1 MTATLRYSSTA
12 EADYRLCQRRWFWR
26 HVERWQ
32 PVQTPEA
39 LAFGTAWHVLR
50 EHGELPVH
58 LTPADAWQA
67 EARGG
72 DLLWQSLVALYPVE
86 VTPWASPAELTD
98 TPLPSKVR
106 GLLQW
111 AVRTEGWP
119 VTPRFCVV
127 GSWAS
132 WPDAVL
138 VRETGGDFVCQV
150 RAAEWAQL
158 D

>member
-1 MTATLRYSSTA
+1 MTAEETA
-12 EADYRLCQRRWFWR
+12 ASR
-26 HVERWQ
+26 V
-32 PVQTPEA
+32 
-39 LAFGTAWHVLR
+39 AWVLR
-50 EHGELPVH
+50 RSTRQVRWRSDAPGGHALVVH
-58 LTPADAWQA
+58 APWARVIVARTAGAASRWADAWQA

-111 AVRTEGWP
+111 AVRAEGWP
-119 VTPRFCVV
+119 VTPRFFVV

-150 RAAEWAQL
+150 PAAELAQL